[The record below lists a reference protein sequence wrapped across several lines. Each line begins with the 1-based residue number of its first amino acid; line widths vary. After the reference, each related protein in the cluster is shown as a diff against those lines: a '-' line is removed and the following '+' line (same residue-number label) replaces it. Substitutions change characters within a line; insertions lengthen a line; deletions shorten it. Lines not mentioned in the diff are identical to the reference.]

1 MKKLLLFLF
10 GLILFTPAAFA
21 QSQATTGNIE
31 GRIVDQ
37 QGAAVPN
44 VSVTAKNQD
53 TGFEKTV
60 SSNEDG
66 TYTII
71 LLPSGSY
78 RVTTAALQG
87 FGAATYENVP
97 VTVGGKTA
105 LEINLNVGTGTTVV
119 DVRAEGEIVE
129 TTRTSVS
136 TTVEQRSIT
145 NLPVNGR
152 NFLDFA
158 TLTPGVIRDP
168 TRAGDLAIGGQKG
181 TLNSIQID
189 GADNNNTFFGQSLGR
204 TGTRPPYQ
212 FSIESVK
219 EFQIN
224 QNGFSAEFGRAGG
237 AVINVVTRSGTNEFR
252 GGAFEFFRDESL
264 NSNTPILTARGA
276 SRPPS
281 QINQFGGRLGGPIVK
296 DRAFFF
302 FVYDGQRANVPQ
314 FLDLPNFAA
323 APPAARTLI
332 LPKIN
337 TYQVGTNQD
346 VFLFK
351 TDITIND
358 ASQLSIRFNQQNFTG
373 RNNENSGPLSAEEH
387 SGNSIAR
394 TTTLAASLNSTLT
407 PKLFNE
413 IRVQFARDKEPG
425 EANSDAPEAR
435 IQTGA
440 GFFLIG
446 RNNFSPRETTIKRVQ
461 VIDNLTYLTGN
472 HTLKGGV
479 DFNADRIFNFFPGLF
494 TGQYTFNSYAAFAAN
509 TPATFTQNF
518 PGAGTNGAVSRP
530 NNYEFATFFQDDWRV
545 RPNITLNLGVRY
557 DFQRIAQP
565 PIQNPSAVLAT
576 NGFDTSFKPSDRNNI
591 APRLGASYAIND
603 KTVIRGGYGIFYGR
617 TPAIVTGTAHT
628 QNGIQVTGVTLTC
641 TTTAANP
648 CLVYPNIFSAPPS
661 GTGVTPVTPSLFL
674 FSKNFKQPLVHQGR
688 LAFEREILPNTSLT
702 VSYLLFRGDELTRTR
717 DVNLPQPVEVTGSFG
732 GATTASFLR
741 FPSATANGTQPLRPI
756 AGFARIQLFESTAN
770 SFYQGLGVELKRRL
784 ANRFSFIAAYTLS
797 KAKDDKP
804 DATAV
809 VVGADDAKFVQNQF
823 DLRDEYGR
831 SDLDV
836 RHRFVFSPVYETG
849 KFNSE
854 NAFVRAI
861 LSDYVFSSIV
871 TLQSGFAYSATV
883 TGDLNR
889 DGNAS
894 NDRAPGTTRNQFTTP
909 NIYQVDLR
917 AARIISFS
925 ERFRLTLL
933 AEGFNLFNRS
943 NISTLNTAQFGG
955 FTVASTGAVTLSAP
969 LPASP
974 FGSPRGFAPSRQFQ
988 LGIKFD
994 F

>member
-1 MKKLLLFLF
+1 MRKLFPLLIGILLLVQV
-10 GLILFTPAAFA
+10 AFA
-21 QSQATTGNIE
+21 QSQASTGNIE
-31 GRIVDQ
+31 GRVVDP

-44 VSVTAKNQD
+44 VPVTARNKD

-60 SSNEDG
+60 NSNEDG
-66 TYTII
+66 TYTIV
-71 LLPSGSY
+71 LLPSGNY

-105 LEINLNVGTGTTVV
+105 LEINLSVGAGTTVV

-136 TTVEQRSIT
+136 STVEQRSII

-168 TRAGDLAIGGQKG
+168 TRAGDLAVGGQKG
-181 TLNSIQID
+181 TLNSIQVD
-189 GADNNNTFFGQSLGR
+189 GTDNNNTFFGQSLGR

-237 AVINVVTRSGTNEFR
+237 AVINVVTRSGTNEFS

-281 QINQFGGRLGGPIVK
+281 QINQFGGRFGGPIVR

-314 FLDLPNFAA
+314 FLDLPNFATA
-323 APPAARTLI
+323 PAAARALL
-332 LPKIN
+332 LPRIN

-346 VFLFK
+346 VFLLK

-358 ASQLSIRFNQQNFTG
+358 SSQLSVRFNQQNFTG
-373 RNNENSGPLSAEEH
+373 NNNENSGTLSAEEH

-394 TTTLAASLNSTLT
+394 TTTIAATLTSTLSA
-407 PKLFNE
+407 KLFNE
-413 IRVQFARDKEPG
+413 IRAQFARDKEPG
-425 EANSDAPEAR
+425 EANSDLPEAR

-440 GFFLIG
+440 GFFQIG

-461 VIDNLTYLTGN
+461 VIDNLTYIAGN
-472 HTLKGGV
+472 HTLKGGA

-509 TPATFTQNF
+509 TPSAFTQNF
-518 PGAGTNGAVSRP
+518 PGAGTNGPVSRP
-530 NNYEFATFFQDDWRV
+530 NNYEFAAFFQDDWRV
-545 RPNITLNLGVRY
+545 RPNFTLNFGVRY
-557 DFQRIAQP
+557 DFQRIAPP
-565 PIQNPSAVLAT
+565 PIQNPSAVLAA
-576 NGFDTSFKPSDRNNI
+576 NGFDTSFKPSDKNNI
-591 APRLGASYAIND
+591 APRIGASYAIND
-603 KTVIRGGYGIFYGR
+603 RTVIRGGYGIFYGR
-617 TPAIVTGTAHT
+617 IPAIVTGTAHT
-628 QNGIQVTGVTLTC
+628 QNGIQVTGVSLTC
-641 TTTAANP
+641 TTLPTNP
-648 CLVYPNIFSAPPS
+648 CPVYPNIFAAPPV
-661 GTGVTPVTPSLFL
+661 GATPVTPSLFL
-674 FSKNFKQPLVHQGR
+674 FSKDLKQPLVHQGR
-688 LAFEREILPNTSLT
+688 LAFEREILPNMSLT
-702 VSYLLFRGDELTRTR
+702 VSYLLYRGDNLIRTR
-717 DVNLPQPVEVTGSFG
+717 DVNLPQPVEVTGTFSG
-732 GATTASFLR
+732 STTASFLR
-741 FPSATANGTQPLRPI
+741 FPSATLNGSQPLRPI
-756 AGFARIQLFESTAN
+756 PGFARIQLFESTAN

-784 ANRFSFIAAYTLS
+784 ANRFSFIASYTLS

-804 DATAV
+804 DSTAV
-809 VVGADDAKFVQNQF
+809 VVGADDFKFVQNQF

-849 KFNSE
+849 GFNSE
-854 NAFVRAI
+854 NAVLRAI
-861 LSDYVFSSIV
+861 LSDYVFSSII

-889 DGNAS
+889 DGNSS
-894 NDRAPGTTRNQFTTP
+894 NDRAPGTTRNQFSTP

-917 AARIISFS
+917 AARVISFT

-933 AEGFNLFNRS
+933 AEGFNIFNRS
-943 NISTLNTAQFGG
+943 NISTVNTAQFGSFSAAG
-955 FTVASTGAVTLSAP
+955 TGAITFTAPSA
-969 LPASP
+969 AAA